1 MKNRLDERERQVAAK
16 ACQWGLYAMYMV
28 LLPSLVVK
36 SFILQLPL
44 EYFWTEAVALILSG
58 IVQTAVSARGAVFDA
73 FFRPTLKNYLL
84 LSLIPA
90 ILVAGPSWFGL
101 GSKYVQYQQPGSKFY
116 LAAAVGV
123 LFVSSYL
130 LSLAVFWGFGS
141 WVNHRK
147 RRLEREFDEEEE
159 ENQTR

>member
-1 MKNRLDERERQVAAK
+1 MKNRLDEREQQVMVK
-16 ACQWGLYAMYMV
+16 AGQWGLYVMYMV

-44 EYFWTEAVALILSG
+44 EYFWTEALALILAG
-58 IVQTAVSARGAVFDA
+58 VVQTAASARGAVFDS
-73 FFRPTLKNYLL
+73 FFRPTLKTYLL
-84 LSLIPA
+84 LALIPA

-101 GSKYVQYQQPGSKFY
+101 GSKYVQYQQPGGKLY

-130 LSLAVFWGFGS
+130 LSLAASWAFGS
-141 WVNHRK
+141 WVNRRK
-147 RRLEREFDEEEE
+147 RRLERELDEW
-159 ENQTR
+159 ENQEESP